1 MNAFFF
7 KHKKLAFWIIPAAV
21 IACAVLVI
29 CLLTDPSSDGKISY
43 EDTQLSHVNTPDP
56 RPNETTV
63 DVTKDELET
72 ETDME
77 SLRERYPKYF
87 DLNTFKGLEVY
98 VWQMAAGSY
107 SLGVLPGTN
116 RNKTFEEL
124 MNLYDLR
131 IKYFG
136 NVKKYPTYYILG
148 RKSFDYINYAPTLT
162 NDATKQKAYGWLKE
176 AIEKGGEKNEPQ
188 VFQQYFILSD
198 GIYKANPNVNR
209 DLYIADYMKIMPMMT
224 AAAANDSTFDASIG
238 VVNRVFARSGA
249 AECGTLDKAYASKI
263 EANKNDKAFLNDV
276 LKLYRIADCKESAVY
291 FKGSAYLHAIEPTAA
306 SAAGMA
312 AQAISKKDNSKA
324 IQYLQ
329 EAIKLETSKSV
340 KSDYYLNIA
349 NIYLSQKNFQA
360 CRSNAQSALAMDPS
374 AGQAYIMIAY
384 AYAYGFASIDDD
396 PVIQKTAYWA
406 AVDKLEK
413 AKAVDPSLASQANS
427 LIASY
432 KKQFPDKSE
441 LFMRGIKGGSYKVPG
456 WIGETTTVR

>member
-21 IACAVLVI
+21 NACAVLVI